1 MNTVNLNIR
10 MDSKLKK
17 DFEAFCDDVGLS
29 MTAAITIFAKR
40 VVRDNKI
47 PFTIESNIPN
57 NETLKAIKEAQKI
70 MKDPSSGK
78 TYTDVDQMM
87 EEILKDAKNQDN

>member
-1 MNTVNLNIR
+1 MSTVNLNIR
-10 MDSKLKK
+10 MDSKLKQ

-47 PFTIESNIPN
+47 PFTIESESPN
-57 NETLKAIKEAQKI
+57 SETLEAIQEAQNI
-70 MKDPSSGK
+70 MKDPSLGK

-87 EEILKDAKNQDN
+87 EDILKDA

>member
-17 DFEAFCDDVGLS
+17 DFETFCDDVGLS

-47 PFTIESNIPN
+47 PFTIESEIPN